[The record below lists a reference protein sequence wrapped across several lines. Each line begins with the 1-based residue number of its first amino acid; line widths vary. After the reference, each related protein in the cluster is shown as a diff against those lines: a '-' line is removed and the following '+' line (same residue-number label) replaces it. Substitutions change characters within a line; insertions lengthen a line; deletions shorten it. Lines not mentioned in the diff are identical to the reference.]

1 MGGRVWNHYPQWGCV
16 LALLAAEC
24 QAECYRL
31 SPRRCKGGSAAFA
44 SELLLSLPVAFSRGC
59 EGGNGSL
66 LFSERRWYAAGSR
79 YGIIHV
85 SVYYASNM
93 TTADNQHR
101 PAQGSG
107 LASRDVLADAGV
119 GLASSAGGRSYA
131 LRIGRDPLWDA
142 RAILR
147 LRRHMR
153 LTQAELAVV
162 LNARQQTVSE
172 WETGRYR
179 PRGSSA
185 RLLTLIADQTGFQY
199 RARAKRP
206 APSYLSSGETKSS
219 NGKE

>member
-1 MGGRVWNHYPQWGCV
+1 
-16 LALLAAEC
+16 
-24 QAECYRL
+24 
-31 SPRRCKGGSAAFA
+31 
-44 SELLLSLPVAFSRGC
+44 
-59 EGGNGSL
+59 
-66 LFSERRWYAAGSR
+66 
-79 YGIIHV
+79 
-85 SVYYASNM
+85 M

-101 PAQGSG
+101 PAQGPG
-107 LASRDVLADAGV
+107 PASRDALSDAVV
-119 GLASSAGGRSYA
+119 GLSSSAGGRSYA

-147 LRRHMR
+147 LRRYMR

-206 APSYLSSGETKSS
+206 APSRLSSGETKSI